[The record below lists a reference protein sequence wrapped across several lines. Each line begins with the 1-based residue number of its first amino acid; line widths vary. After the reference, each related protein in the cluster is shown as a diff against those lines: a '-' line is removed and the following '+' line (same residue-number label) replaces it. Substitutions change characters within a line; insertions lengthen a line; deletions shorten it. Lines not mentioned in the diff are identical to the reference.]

1 MFVDICLLTFMQIY
15 VIINVIKEIEDKH
28 RFVTHVTM
36 LQWIFCFGHSIH
48 FCMYFG
54 IHTFTYLDCNNST
67 VI

>member
-36 LQWIFCFGHSIH
+36 LQ
-48 FCMYFG
+48 
-54 IHTFTYLDCNNST
+54 
-67 VI
+67 